1 MKTRVRKEH
10 RLYIVR
16 AVRSRSPRPAASG
29 PRSRPGSPGEPPSL
43 PALLPLARAA
53 AQPEAERRERAV
65 ELVLGHRLSVAV
77 VARALRLRE
86 SVLRGCVCRAQC
98 ALLSRSLPPLHA
110 EEWTDAERLLRGI
123 ERVLS
128 RRASVPVVAR
138 ELGLSASALRG
149 HVMRAQHERSR
160 AQST

>member
-16 AVRSRSPRPAASG
+16 AVRSRSRSPRPAASD
-29 PRSRPGSPGEPPSL
+29 PHALLGSPPEHPAL
-43 PALLPLARAA
+43 PALLPLAHAA

-65 ELVLGHRLSVAV
+65 ELVLGRRLSVAV

-86 SVLRGCVCRAQC
+86 SELRGCVCRAQC
-98 ALLSRSLPPLHA
+98 ALVSRSLPPLHP
-110 EEWTDAERLLRGI
+110 EEWTDSERLLRGI

-128 RRASVPVVAR
+128 RRASVPAVAR
-138 ELGLSASALRG
+138 ELGLSESALRG
-149 HVMRAQHERSR
+149 HVARAQHVRSR
-160 AQST
+160 A